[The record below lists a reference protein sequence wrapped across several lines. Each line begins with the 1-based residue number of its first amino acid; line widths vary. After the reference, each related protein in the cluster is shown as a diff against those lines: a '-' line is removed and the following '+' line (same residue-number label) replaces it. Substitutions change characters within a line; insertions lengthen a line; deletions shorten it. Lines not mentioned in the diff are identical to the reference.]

1 MDVMRTRR
9 GDEGFT
15 LIELLVVMIVIG
27 ILAAIAVPTFLSQR
41 RKAEDAAAKA
51 DVAKIGKEVATY
63 WDGQA
68 AVPAVNT
75 TSAAG
80 RYTLTAAP
88 STAVDLGA
96 SSPNVV
102 LDATFFSSMT
112 QWCVSVKNPKGD
124 KATSGYKYSATS
136 ALGEGVCTSSAG

>member
-1 MDVMRTRR
+1 MRKSRS
-9 GDEGFT
+9 DAGFT

-41 RKAEDAAAKA
+41 RKAEDSAAKA
-51 DVAKIGKEVATY
+51 DVSKLGKEVATY

-75 TSAAG
+75 TTAAG

-88 STAVDLGA
+88 TTVIDLGA
-96 SSPNVV
+96 TSPNVL
-102 LDATFFSSMT
+102 LDAAYFSSMT

-124 KATSGYKYSATS
+124 KAVAGYKYTASG
-136 ALGEGVCTSSAG
+136 ALASGVCTSAAG